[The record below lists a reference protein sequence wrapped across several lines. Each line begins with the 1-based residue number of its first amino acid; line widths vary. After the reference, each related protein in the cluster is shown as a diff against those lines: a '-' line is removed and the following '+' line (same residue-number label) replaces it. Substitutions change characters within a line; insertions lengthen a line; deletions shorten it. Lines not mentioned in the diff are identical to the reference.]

1 MKSFKRDCR
10 MRKIIGC
17 RMQETPL
24 RPSGKVGS
32 MDNYAVQITETA
44 LRDMEELYQYIS
56 RKLKSPTNAMRQYNR
71 IADGILTLEMFP
83 KRYRVVDFE
92 PERSAGLRRMTVDHY
107 SVFYVIRGGCVV
119 VTAVL
124 YSASDIER
132 RLRERE

>member
-1 MKSFKRDCR
+1 
-10 MRKIIGC
+10 
-17 RMQETPL
+17 L